1 MQKSHLTGQTVGESN
16 ILPMRPAAK
25 VMQLDRLGSLHQS
38 RLSFMRTLVR
48 RMVKENWQIST
59 PIFDL
64 NEEGFGRVVY
74 QIQARYGVFSF
85 VVFSHYLDPERR
97 NDRVIAD
104 QWDLTMAL
112 CEGEIDSDQLSFLQR
127 NVPKQVQQKNL

>member
-1 MQKSHLTGQTVGESN
+1 MQNRPLKGQMIGENN
-16 ILPMRPAAK
+16 ILPMRPVAK

-59 PIFDL
+59 SIFDL
-64 NEEGFGRVVY
+64 DEQGFGKVVY
-74 QIQARYGVFSF
+74 QIQAQYGVFSF

-112 CEGEIDSDQLSFLQR
+112 
-127 NVPKQVQQKNL
+127 